1 MPKQNAIIINR
12 SHIVRL
18 KILPSKIRGF
28 QDNLRTS
35 EVDIRGGGG
44 GGEGWLFL
52 VNTFG
57 EPVVKGECYPVWK
70 LYMPIVKTSLC
81 KMIAM
86 LCRK

>member
-44 GGEGWLFL
+44 EG
-52 VNTFG
+52 
-57 EPVVKGECYPVWK
+57 
-70 LYMPIVKTSLC
+70 IVIPGKHL
-81 KMIAM
+81 
-86 LCRK
+86 R

>member
-35 EVDIRGGGG
+35 EVDIRGGGAKG
-44 GGEGWLFL
+44 SLFL

-57 EPVVKGECYPVWK
+57 EPVVKGEYYPVWK